1 MMKLINYIIFF
12 TLLIAGYLLK
22 DSIHISTNLLALFA
36 PKDSIEKLRIAN
48 ELGYSKEMFIAVKGF
63 DHDSKKRV
71 KDIVRELKSLDAIK
85 NIVYTTTPDQKI
97 QKYFKEYHY
106 LLASFNNKELK
117 EEEIQ
122 KRLQLLYDSQQ
133 KSFFYTPIDK
143 KDPLKLFN
151 IKQNTFD
158 ITHRGK
164 YLTIGD
170 YGYLI
175 KVTTDVAPS
184 EMDKAKKLY
193 TNLQQILSKYQ
204 DVVAFAG
211 FFYSVE
217 NSAKIKADVKWIVI
231 LSTIMLLII
240 YFVMLRS
247 IKLLTHTTLALV
259 SSMAFA
265 ALVCTT
271 TIENFGVLSLAFG
284 TSLTAVSIDYFFHY
298 YFHDF
303 YSSRKKFDKSV
314 FFGYL
319 TTVFAFGVFAF
330 IPVPMISQISIFAL
344 LSLSFAYFIFTFVF
358 PYLDIKPYASKSD
371 EKVFNYRV
379 SSSVVMLL
387 SLFLLGYSVYA
398 IKFDDNIRHLDYQ
411 NIKLQQA
418 QALFAKANKQKLYP
432 VIVEASS
439 QRELLER
446 LHKIKELTDHSFS
459 FAQFLL
465 TSQECKRKKEQLL
478 AYDFDSLNKRIN
490 TDAKK
495 IGFRDGYFKNA
506 YDFSKNLPSCSD
518 IDLRIFSPYNLEVY
532 REKDKI
538 YTIAMVDNLEALSS
552 LKYVSVID
560 VKEMFAKVANQM
572 LKDVII
578 YSTIVLFVIMSLLLY
593 SVRGRFFYALN
604 YILFPL
610 SLTLSLI
617 VTFYELNIMHLF
629 ALIILIA
636 IGIDYGIY
644 MSNTKKRSRTMLAIR
659 YSLLST
665 FAAFGVLIFSS
676 ITALNSI
683 GLVITIGCGAIY
695 LLIKVMR

>member
-1 MMKLINYIIFF
+1 MKFINYIIFF
-12 TLLIAGYLLK
+12 MLLITGYFLK

-36 PKDSIEKLRIAN
+36 PKESIEKLAIAN

-63 DHDSKKRV
+63 DKNSKQEV
-71 KDIVRELKSLDAIK
+71 KAIVRQLKSVEGIK
-85 NIVYTTTPDQKI
+85 NIVYTTKPDKKI
-97 QKYFKEYHY
+97 QRYFKEYYY
-106 LLASFNNKELK
+106 LLASFNNQKLSDA
-117 EEEIQ
+117 EIQ
-122 KRLQLLYDSQQ
+122 KSLHSLYNTQQ
-133 KSFFYTPIDK
+133 TSFFYTPIDK
-143 KDPLKLFN
+143 KDPLKLFHLN
-151 IKQNTFD
+151 QDTPKIAHK
-158 ITHRGK
+158 GK
-164 YLTIGD
+164 YLTLAD

-193 TNLQQILSKYQ
+193 TDVHKILSEYKN
-204 DVVAFAG
+204 VVAFAG

-217 NSAKIKADVKWIVI
+217 NSAKIKADVKWIVL

-247 IKLLTHTTLALV
+247 IKLLTHTTLALA

-265 ALVCTT
+265 ALICTT

-303 YSSRKKFDKSV
+303 YVRKRKFDKSV

-319 TTVFAFGVFAF
+319 TTVSAFGVFAF

-344 LSLSFAYFIFTFVF
+344 LSLSFAYLIFTFVF
-358 PYLDIKPYASKSD
+358 PYLDIKEYSSKSN
-371 EKVFNYRV
+371 EKLLKYKV
-379 SSSVVMLL
+379 SSSYIMLL
-387 SLFLLGYSVYA
+387 SFILLGYSVYTL
-398 IKFDDNIRHLDYQ
+398 KFDDNIRHLDYQ

-418 QALFAKANKQKLYP
+418 QALFEKVNKQKLYP

-439 QRELLER
+439 QDELLER
-446 LHKIKELTDHSFS
+446 LHKIKEIAAHSFS
-459 FAQFLL
+459 FAQFVLAPK
-465 TSQECKRKKEQLL
+465 ECERKKEQILV
-478 AYDFDSLNKRIN
+478 YDFDLLKKRIN
-490 TDAKK
+490 NDEKS
-495 IGFRDGYFKNA
+495 IGFRDGYFKDA
-506 YDFSKNLPSCSD
+506 YDFVKKLPSCSD
-518 IDLRIFSPYNLEVY
+518 IDLKIFSPYNLETY
-532 REKDKI
+532 KQHDKI
-538 YTIAMVDNLEALSS
+538 YTMAMVDDLQAVRS
-552 LKYVSVID
+552 LDYVHIID
-560 VKEMFAKVANQM
+560 VKEIFAKVANQM
-572 LKDVII
+572 LEDIVI
-578 YSTIVLFVIMSLLLY
+578 YSFIVLFVIMSLLVY
-593 SVRGRFFYALN
+593 SVRSGFFYALN

-610 SLTLSLI
+610 SLTLAFI
-617 VTFYELNIMHLF
+617 VTFFELNIMHLF

-644 MSNTKKRSRTMLAIR
+644 MSSSKKKSRTMLAIR

-683 GLVITIGCGAIY
+683 GLVISIGCGAIY